1 MNPEQAGQGLPTS
14 DRLPQHLN
22 NGMTVY
28 DREGQVLGT
37 VEMVYFG
44 GASEIA
50 VETSEHHARGFDA
63 DNVPEELRPR
73 LMRQGY
79 FILDGPQVTGVQR
92 YILPE
97 QIEGIFT
104 QEIEGVLTEAV
115 RLRLSRD
122 ELLNI

>member
-1 MNPEQAGQGLPTS
+1 MNPEQAGQELPTS
-14 DRLPQHLN
+14 DRLPQHIN

-28 DREGQVLGT
+28 DREGQLLGT
-37 VEMVYFG
+37 VEVVYFG
-44 GASEIA
+44 GASETA
-50 VETSEHHARGFDA
+50 VESSEHHARGFDA

-79 FILDGPQVTGVQR
+79 FILDGPDVMGAQR

-104 QEIEGVLTEAV
+104 QETEGVIKEAV
-115 RLRLSRD
+115 RLRFSRD
-122 ELLNI
+122 ELLKP

>member
-1 MNPEQAGQGLPTS
+1 MNPEQAGQELPIS
-14 DRLPQHLN
+14 DRLPQHIN
-22 NGMTVY
+22 NGMAVH
-28 DREGQVLGT
+28 DHEGQVLGV

-44 GASEIA
+44 GASETA
-50 VETSEHHARGFDA
+50 VEASEHHSRGFDA

-79 FILDGPQVTGVQR
+79 FILDNPEVTGVRR

-104 QEIEGVLTEAV
+104 EEIEGAIKEAV
-115 RLRLSRD
+115 RLRVNRD
-122 ELLNI
+122 ELLNT